1 MPRKPRKQ
9 KRDPF
14 EVQLNDEQRKELTE
28 RLCDEI
34 QLAMDA
40 RVNLVGDDA
49 LIDSWWKKYEQ
60 GDRKITKNTP
70 WPGAANLDSWLAT
83 EKIDAVCSRVVQTIF
98 VEPIWIVEGWGEDA
112 SKVPYVEQFHQWKAE
127 EERLQ
132 SYLSKVVKNSLIETI
147 GVLEV
152 AEKPSLRRIQER
164 VQALIATNPE
174 TGRVIGDEKT
184 GEPMVQTDE
193 RGMPVA
199 APFGTPPELIKEVT
213 TERVVRA
220 RSGPQYRVL
229 RLKDFVI
236 LPGHA
241 SDKAD
246 VWGFAKRFWKR
257 VPDLEQAEKLGI
269 YSNVKDLSNDDER
282 SAQNN
287 ESNRMVQ
294 EGTIQVAPQK
304 GPTAEKELFE
314 MLFLDD
320 LDGDGVPEW
329 YVATLSL
336 EKRVMLRLQVDDVGQ
351 ARYLL
356 FTPFPRTDSIY
367 GYSLIGH
374 KLETI
379 IDEHTATRNMIA
391 DRSNLVLNAPIKRR
405 VGSLWNPQAHP
416 WGPLQV
422 IDLHDLDDVQPVQ
435 IPDVPA
441 SMIRREMGVIDAA
454 QRVSGLADANSGVN
468 PGVERT
474 LGENKMV
481 SGSSLIRIEEIVKH
495 LQESLEDLFQL
506 RHEIWKRTIRE
517 HRDQLPMIQAALES
531 RGAVLPNTLVQA
543 EFLEGTFRGK
553 PRGSVES
560 ADLNA
565 QRADFNQLM
574 TALTQMA
581 QAVPA
586 FGMMLG
592 NPQVARAVLQQAMRI
607 YKWENR
613 SALEAGFQAAA
624 EQIAQQ
630 QQMQQQMQ
638 QQEMQGAQEQRL
650 MASIQ
655 QQAGGQPP
663 AGKKSRQPSGA
674 QAPQVNKPGRQP
686 KGQEQ

>member
-14 EVQLNDEQRKELTE
+14 EVVLTDDQRKELTE

-40 RVNLVGDDA
+40 RVNLVGDDQ
-49 LIDSWWKKYEQ
+49 LIDSWWRKYEQ
-60 GDRKITKNTP
+60 GDRKISKNTP

-83 EKIDAVCSRVVQTIF
+83 EKIDAVASRVVQTIF
-98 VEPIWIVEGWGEDA
+98 VEPIWIVEGWGQDA
-112 SKVPYVEQFHQWKAE
+112 EKVPYVEQFHQWKAE

-132 SYLSKVVKNSLIETI
+132 SYLSKVVKNSLIETV

-152 AEKPSLRRIQER
+152 AEKPSLRRVQER
-164 VQALIATNPE
+164 VRALVMTNDK
-174 TGRVIGDEKT
+174 GAVIGDSKT
-184 GEPMVQTDE
+184 GEPMIQTDE
-193 RGMPVA
+193 RGMPIP
-199 APFGTPPELIKEVT
+199 APFDAPPEATHDVT
-213 TERVVRA
+213 TERTVRT

-236 LPGHA
+236 LPGHV

-257 VPDLEQAEKLGI
+257 VPDLESAEKLGI
-269 YSNVKDLSNDDER
+269 YTNVAALSNDDER
-282 SAQNN
+282 TSIDN
-287 ESNRMVQ
+287 ESNRMVVD
-294 EGTIQVAPQK
+294 GSINVAPQK
-304 GPTAEKELFE
+304 GPTAEKELYE
-314 MLFLDD
+314 LLFLDD
-320 LDGDGVPEW
+320 LDGDGIPEW

-336 EKRVMLRLQVDDVGQ
+336 QKRVMLRLQVDDVGQ

-405 VGSLWNPQAHP
+405 VGSLWNPQANP
-416 WGPLQV
+416 WGPLAV
-422 IDLHDLDDVQPVQ
+422 IDLHDMDDVQPVQ

-441 SMIRREMGVIDAA
+441 SAIRREMAVIDAA
-454 QRVSGLADANSGVN
+454 QRVSGLSDLNTGVN
-468 PGVERT
+468 PNVDRT

-481 SGSSLIRIEEIVKH
+481 GGASLIRIEEIVKH

-506 RHEIWKRTIRE
+506 RHDIWKRTLRE
-517 HRDQLPMIQAALES
+517 QKDQLPMIQAALES
-531 RGAVLPNTLVQA
+531 RGSVLPNSLVDPN
-543 EFLEGTFRGK
+543 FLEGTFRGK

-613 SALEAGFQAAA
+613 SALEAGFMEAAQ
-624 EQIAQQ
+624 QIAQQ

-638 QQEMQGAQEQRL
+638 QQQMQAQRDAPL
-650 MASIQ
+650 MDAIRAQGS
-655 QQAGGQPP
+655 GGP
-663 AGKKSRQPSGA
+663 APKKREPSGA
-674 QAPQVNKPGRQP
+674 NAPQVNRPGKQP